1 MTPVWQCI
9 GIVVWPWV
17 LAGGK
22 GHLHHRVTFFF
33 FNRKISSNWVG
44 CFLIPLKISLNFLY
58 SLCVC
63 IHMYMLCAHQVFM
76 LTGPRPAWLY
86 TLFFVMKSITDLGY
100 HPGTLLSPPSTG
112 VTGAFYN
119 SRLSRVLAIQ
129 IWVLMFAQWAQ
140 YPLSHLTKPK
150 DQFLWVKYQKSSC
163 LLISQVGSCFV
174 DNFYTSLK

>member
-76 LTGPRPAWLY
+76 LTGPRPTWLY
-86 TLFFVMKSITDLGY
+86 TLFLWWNLSLTWDITLV
-100 HPGTLLSPPSTG
+100 PC
-112 VTGAFYN
+112 
-119 SRLSRVLAIQ
+119 
-129 IWVLMFAQWAQ
+129 
-140 YPLSHLTKPK
+140 
-150 DQFLWVKYQKSSC
+150 C
-163 LLISQVGSCFV
+163 LLPALGSQVHSAIPAFLMCAGHPNLGPYVCSMSSV
-174 DNFYTSLK
+174 PTQPSYQA

>member
-22 GHLHHRVTFFF
+22 GDLHHRVTFFF
-33 FNRKISSNWVG
+33 YRKISSNWVG

-63 IHMYMLCAHQVFM
+63 IHMYIWCAHQVFM
-76 LTGPRPAWLY
+76 LTGPRPTWLY

-100 HPGTLLSPPSTG
+100 HLVPC
-112 VTGAFYN
+112 
-119 SRLSRVLAIQ
+119 
-129 IWVLMFAQWAQ
+129 
-140 YPLSHLTKPK
+140 
-150 DQFLWVKYQKSSC
+150 C
-163 LLISQVGSCFV
+163 LLPALGSQVHSAIPAFLMCAGHPNLGPYVCSMSSV
-174 DNFYTSLK
+174 STHPSYQA

>member
-22 GHLHHRVTFFF
+22 GDLHHRVTFF

-112 VTGAFYN
+112 VTGAFCN
-119 SRLSRVLAIQ
+119 SRLSHVCWPSNFGSL
-129 IWVLMFAQWAQ
+129 
-140 YPLSHLTKPK
+140 
-150 DQFLWVKYQKSSC
+150 C
-163 LLISQVGSCFV
+163 LLNELSTHSAILP
-174 DNFYTSLK
+174 SLKISFYE